1 MKSPIGA
8 APLFMSM
15 VVAAWTAVAGQQRRA
30 GPPQAH
36 ESSARASVQYKSPDE
51 SAVALVFPAGKRGH
65 ESHESRVEVR
75 SKSGRLLA
83 QHEYSSGDGE
93 HGYGVA
99 KAAWTPDSG
108 FFVYSLENSGGQ
120 QPWHSPVEFY
130 SRAAGRIFSLDDAL
144 HDAVANAQF
153 SVAAPDRVTVVLWFS
168 KTTRTVSLSALVVKE

>member
-36 ESSARASVQYKSPDE
+36 ESSARASVQYRSPDE
-51 SAVALVFPAGKRGH
+51 SAVALVFPAGKPGH

-83 QHEYSSGDGE
+83 QHEYSSGDGSTATE
-93 HGYGVA
+93 SQRQPGPR
-99 KAAWTPDSG
+99 TP
-108 FFVYSLENSGGQ
+108 
-120 QPWHSPVEFY
+120 
-130 SRAAGRIFSLDDAL
+130 
-144 HDAVANAQF
+144 
-153 SVAAPDRVTVVLWFS
+153 
-168 KTTRTVSLSALVVKE
+168 VSLCTAWKTLAASSPGIPRWSSTAGPQAGFSALTMRSMTQSPMRSSRWRHLTG